1 MAAPDFNAWV
11 RSLGPLAALQA
22 DLTLI
27 WEGRACALLPPT
39 TIDGDLVQWC
49 VSVGTLPTSLPG
61 SSLISILQWQAG
73 QAGRMPVMPGVL
85 PGTRELIVTQA
96 LPWMEMPA
104 SEALAVLSLLTLLAQ
119 RLQDRLGSDTI
130 HAASALGG
138 AAQRLRV
145 LGRGVAP

>member
-1 MAAPDFNAWV
+1 MATPDFNAWV
-11 RSLGPLAALQA
+11 RSLEPQAVLQA
-22 DLTLI
+22 DLTLT

-39 TIDGDLVQWC
+39 TIDADLAQWC
-49 VSVGTLPTSLPG
+49 VSVGTLPVTLPG

-85 PGTRELIVTQA
+85 PDTRELIVTQA

-104 SEALAVLSLLTLLAQ
+104 SEALGVLSLLTLLAQ
-119 RLQDRLGSDTI
+119 RLQDRLGSDATSP
-130 HAASALGG
+130 AGVLGG

-145 LGRGVAP
+145 LGRGVTP